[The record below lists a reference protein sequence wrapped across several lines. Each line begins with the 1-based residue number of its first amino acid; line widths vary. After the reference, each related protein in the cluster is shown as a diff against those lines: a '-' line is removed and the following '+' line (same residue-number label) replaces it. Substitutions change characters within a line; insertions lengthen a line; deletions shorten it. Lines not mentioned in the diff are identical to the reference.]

1 MASRGVTTVPI
12 FYIDTDG
19 TMYDTTTDELL
30 YGNNNKYDAEE
41 SRLRLAHVLRNR
53 KQQQQQQQQP
63 LLSTTTTTTA
73 TCTHQPNAVVV
84 ALKKKSSHKTTTT
97 VTSNPDDDDD
107 ENTTNHN
114 HDAVNSINSKNN
126 KNNTNTNNTMNQMEL
141 NAAVHTTMVVE
152 NVSDGDDDD
161 EEEHGSNLPIHEE
174 EEEDQ
179 NAFDHDTNDGNMYQD
194 EWDDDD
200 YDTDDDDDD
209 EYADHDF
216 NVDDENS
223 DVESN
228 TNLMTPCHSHPRLPP
243 TNHGEQPRNALP
255 GAGRSRMMTESHQQQ
270 QRRYATSLV
279 ERDQQLKMNQMMAR
293 SHIRNMR
300 PNRGNS
306 IKALPSQFVY
316 QPSPADN
323 AAARAIVHHTGSHY
337 HMAGSKQFQR
347 GVRVKG
353 VVARHSQQGAKLQ
366 AARMAQRNMYEAR
379 EDARGERAAGAGKNQ
394 MKQSKKSKKKSAK
407 SNDNE

>member
-1 MASRGVTTVPI
+1 
-12 FYIDTDG
+12 
-19 TMYDTTTDELL
+19 
-30 YGNNNKYDAEE
+30 
-41 SRLRLAHVLRNR
+41 
-53 KQQQQQQQQP
+53 
-63 LLSTTTTTTA
+63 
-73 TCTHQPNAVVV
+73 
-84 ALKKKSSHKTTTT
+84 
-97 VTSNPDDDDD
+97 
-107 ENTTNHN
+107 
-114 HDAVNSINSKNN
+114 
-126 KNNTNTNNTMNQMEL
+126 MNQVEL
-141 NAAVHTTMVVE
+141 IAAVHTTMVVE

-161 EEEHGSNLPIHEE
+161 EEEYGSNLPIHEE
-174 EEEDQ
+174 DQ
-179 NAFDHDTNDGNMYQD
+179 KPNAFDHDTNDGNMYQD

-407 SNDNE
+407 SNDNEWIVEWCMNCHDSRFLGS